1 MPLRDIVARE
11 LAAACSARSQN
22 WCCRS
27 ARPSAPRI
35 CRARWTAGAV
45 AGSSVSASS
54 RTACSTYPPAAE
66 NTPSGTAGSRTSR
79 PASCPASSRLSIASP
94 PVWAAR
100 GRVSEGRNTIGRLE
114 RSRSGRRCPL
124 DLRVH
129 GGHVEGPA
137 LLDEVDEGGLRQR
150 PPLGEHE
157 DLLAEDHEGG
167 NGLDP
172 GPGGELALG
181 FGVDLGED
189 DLGIGLGGPLEGR
202 REPPTRSAPAGPEV
216 DQQDV
221 AVDQCRLEGVPGE
234 RDGGHVMPPERG
246 YYPRGYKQCTPAVH
260 SATAA
265 EVPIGR
271 RAHSQLGC
279 LRLNSVIAGNGR
291 PGNGRPG
298 TGRRSHRSAGW
309 RVREWGTNSA
319 A

>member
-1 MPLRDIVARE
+1 MLGEITELVLQVGETVGSEDLPSAMHRGGGRGQQREGE
-11 LAAACSARSQN
+11 LAHRLLD
-22 WCCRS
+22 
-27 ARPSAPRI
+27 
-35 CRARWTAGAV
+35 V
-45 AGSSVSASS
+45 
-54 RTACSTYPPAAE
+54 
-66 NTPSGTAGSRTSR
+66 PSGGGEHAQWYGGSRTSR

-129 GGHVEGPA
+129 GGHVEGPD

-234 RDGGHVMPPERG
+234 RDGGHAMPPERG